1 MCPRQFLVCTVEIPV
16 KFHLE
21 TSKTIVRQVIHIRS
35 RKDTAVVTIPESD
48 KPVTKRDIE
57 KLYDLS
63 FLFVFY
69 GLTAIARFWFYI

>member
-1 MCPRQFLVCTVEIPV
+1 MKKLKIECQSAFYIQ
-16 KFHLE
+16 KFQNIFKIAFENHE
-21 TSKTIVRQVIHIRS
+21 QIVNQVIHIRS

-63 FLFVFY
+63 FLFFVTFCF
-69 GLTAIARFWFYI
+69 AR